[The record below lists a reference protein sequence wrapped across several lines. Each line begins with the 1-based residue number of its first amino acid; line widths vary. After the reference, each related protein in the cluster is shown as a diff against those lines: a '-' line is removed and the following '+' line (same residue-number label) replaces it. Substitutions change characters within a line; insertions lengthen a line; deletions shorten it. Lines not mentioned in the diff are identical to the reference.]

1 VDEQQKSGPPEEASR
16 LMAQE
21 PEPPIEPGTAL
32 EQISIAQ
39 RALGEA
45 KTLPDIKAVR
55 DTAETLRAGARARQM
70 GIETENTA
78 AEIVVRAERKMGAEL
93 LRMKWFGERDPGG
106 RGGLADRV
114 SVNLPLL
121 GIPDQQSS
129 RWQRLARLSDEEF
142 DYEIERARE
151 AEERIARVNFYRL
164 ARQLGLGGRPKGG
177 GPTPVRTLFNPAS
190 VGPDVINTDNE
201 KYLAALTAYVRHV
214 SAVAVPKR
222 TNPAYVRRRDALVEA
237 LLRALHD
244 WAQSTR
250 LVIEEL
256 AQESDEG
263 ADLQKPAGK
272 E

>member
-1 VDEQQKSGPPEEASR
+1 VDEQQKSGPPEEVSR

-121 GIPDQQSS
+121 GIPD
-129 RWQRLARLSDEEF
+129 
-142 DYEIERARE
+142 RARE